1 MRRFTYF
8 TEYFIPIAMT
18 QRLLILLCLF
28 IACNTPRTAQQQA
41 TNQFPTVRDK
51 AGSPPDKNKFY
62 IFLLAGQSN
71 MAGRGIVQP
80 QDTVAS
86 TRVLVL
92 TKDQQWEYAKE
103 PLHYYEPGRTGL
115 DCGLSFGKKLA
126 SFYDRSITIGLV
138 PCAIGGSAIEQ
149 WLGDSTYRNVKL
161 YSNLMKNARAAMQ
174 YGTIKGILWHQGES
188 NAGANSYRN
197 YRQKLEELFT
207 RVRNDLNIPDLPVY
221 AGQLALFLSRKT
233 NPNADKVNEDLQA
246 LSVSM
251 KNVYIIKTTDL
262 TPLKDSIH
270 FDSRSQRIMGGRF
283 AEKAKGR

>member
-1 MRRFTYF
+1 M
-8 TEYFIPIAMT
+8 
-18 QRLLILLCLF
+18 F
-28 IACNTPRTAQQQA
+28 IACNTPRKALLPA

-51 AGSPPDKNKFY
+51 TASPPDKNKFY

-92 TKDQQWEYAKE
+92 NKDQQWEYAKE

-138 PCAIGGSAIEQ
+138 PCAVGGSAIEQ

-161 YSNLMKNARAAMQ
+161 YSNLMNKARAAMQ

-188 NAGANSYRN
+188 NAGPNSYRN

-207 RVRNDLNIPDLPVY
+207 RVRTDLNIPDLPVY

-233 NPNADKVNEDLQA
+233 NPNADKINEDLQV
-246 LSVSM
+246 LSASM

-270 FDSRSQRIMGGRF
+270 FDSRSQRIMGERF